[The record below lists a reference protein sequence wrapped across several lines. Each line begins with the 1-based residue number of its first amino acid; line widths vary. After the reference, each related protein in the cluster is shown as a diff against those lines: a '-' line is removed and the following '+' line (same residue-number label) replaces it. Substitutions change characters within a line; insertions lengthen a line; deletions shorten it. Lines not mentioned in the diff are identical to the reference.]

1 MLCISLDS
9 EFRED
14 SKSVEILRIR
24 LRNRQKNSFY
34 DILELMNHQKSITI
48 DIMLCTCLGSEF
60 YKDSKSDE
68 IAIKSGILGI
78 Y

>member
-1 MLCISLDS
+1 MLYTCLEL
-9 EFRED
+9 EFCKD
-14 SKSVEILRIR
+14 SKSVEIMRIR
-24 LRNRQKNSFY
+24 LRNRQKISFY
-34 DILELMNHQKSITI
+34 DILELMNHRKSITV